1 MKVGVVSSLTDRGI
15 GIQSWEAARNLGADV
30 LFVETKDPSAP
41 SHPERAPGATR
52 VRWAAGLDPKAT
64 MAWLRTVDVV
74 YAAETFYD
82 SRLCA
87 WARQAD
93 TLTVLHANPEF
104 YTGREDPDLL
114 WSATAW
120 RKDVMPAR
128 TEVVPFPVATDRFQW
143 DDEPHFRRYDDRP
156 RWVHVAGKRAL
167 ADRNGTD
174 TLMAALPLLK
184 ESCHVTVF
192 VQHGEHP
199 RLPVVPPHVRV
210 HVSPS
215 VPANYWDLYR
225 NADALVLPR
234 RYGGLCLPA
243 QEACAAGLA
252 VLMSDLI
259 PNRMWPG
266 PRVPAEFH
274 RKVTMPCGRV
284 PVYDVKPSALAAAM
298 DELADPAVMARHQ
311 AEARAWAQ
319 EHSWE
324 TLGPRW
330 LELFAMKEAA

>member
-1 MKVGVVSSLTDRGI
+1 MRVGVLTPGTDRGL
-15 GIQSWEAARNLGADV
+15 GNQSWEAARNLDASV

-41 SHPERAPGATR
+41 SHPDRFPHATR
-52 VRWAAGLDPKAT
+52 VRWAQGLDPRVVIP
-64 MAWLRTVDVV
+64 WLRTVDVV

-82 SRLCA
+82 PRFTK
-87 WARQAD
+87 WARAND
-93 TLTVLHANPEF
+93 TRTVLHANPEF
-104 YTGREDPDLL
+104 WTGADRPDML
-114 WSATAW
+114 WTATPW
-120 RKDVMPAR
+120 RMDTMPPG
-128 TEVVPFPVATDRFQW
+128 TEVVPFPVATDRFDW

-284 PVYDVKPSALAAAM
+284 PVYDVRPDVLAAAM
-298 DELADPAVMARHQ
+298 DELADPDVRLAQQRLSLAW
-311 AEARAWAQ
+311 AEA
-319 EHSWE
+319 HSWE